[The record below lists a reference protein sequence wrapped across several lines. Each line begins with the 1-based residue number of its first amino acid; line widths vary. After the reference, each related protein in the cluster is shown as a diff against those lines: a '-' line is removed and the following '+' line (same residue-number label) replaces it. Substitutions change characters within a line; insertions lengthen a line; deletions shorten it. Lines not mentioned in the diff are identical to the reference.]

1 MTSIYEY
8 ALMADAVYSDDP
20 VVEGWTTAHFRSG
33 LGSGLQAAT
42 FTLGNTKVVA
52 FKGTTPSQTSDLVA
66 DLKIGT
72 GMNSSYFW
80 DAEAYVEKFA
90 SEAGVVVTG
99 HSLGGG
105 IAQVVGNRRRLP
117 FVSFNAP
124 GVGLIASRN
133 VLSAN
138 PVMTAVRVVGSTVS
152 AVRHP
157 LQMVRDVKAAFHKSL
172 GVNFRLSGDLISEIG
187 LHYGKIVTLAAS
199 GDPLTQHK
207 MEKVLEVVG
216 GGATRDVSFPA

>member
-8 ALMADAVYSDDP
+8 ALMADAVYQDTP
-20 VVEGWTTAHFRSG
+20 QVPGWACVNFRAG
-33 LGSGLQAAT
+33 LGSGLQAAV
-42 FTLGNTKVVA
+42 FSKGSAKVVA
-52 FKGTTPSQTSDLVA
+52 FKGTTPTQGSDIVA

-72 GMNSSYFW
+72 GMNTSYFSN
-80 DAEAYVEKFA
+80 AETYVAQFA
-90 SEAGVVVTG
+90 NEPGVVVTG

-124 GVGLIASRN
+124 GVALIASRN
-133 VLSAN
+133 VATAN
-138 PVMTAVRVVGSTVS
+138 PIMSAVRVVGGAVS

-157 LQMVRDVKAAFHKSL
+157 MQMARDISSAFHTSL
-172 GVNFRLSGDLISEIG
+172 GVNYRLSGDLVSEIG
-187 LHYGKIVTLAAS
+187 LHYGSIISLVAS

-207 MEKVLEVVG
+207 MGTMLEILG
-216 GGATRDVSFPA
+216 SSSIKDVRFPG